1 MNKLKIYFLLF
12 LMGAVLHLSAD
23 AQTLS
28 GTLIANVAYV
38 NTNITTNVV
47 NTLVTSIYGVSGN
60 SGIFN
65 INTVT
70 NTSNYATYLF
80 SNAGN
85 VTDNFSVSLGSTH
98 PSWNF
103 SLIADTNQDG
113 IHQAGENSIL
123 SPLQNLYPGE
133 NRYFFIKAD
142 SPLTAINGYVTLTV
156 QGSINDGGSY
166 TGENATTYGLADT
179 KISTFNY
186 TVAGADSTPP
196 VISNMTYA
204 GSSIIDGDFIK
215 ASGQLLASIVDSESG
230 VSASSLLVIVDGVT
244 YNSGITF
251 VSGNLTFTVPTL
263 ADGTHTMSIYALN
276 NDGYAGILSRINL
289 QVSSEAV
296 IIGRVLNYPNPFK
309 SGTCTQIAY
318 QLSKETDITF
328 IVFDLI
334 AEPIF
339 KGTIKAGDPGAKTG
353 YNEFC
358 WDGKNG
364 QGKNIGNGVYL
375 GVILDKNGRVM
386 GKVKTLVAN

>member
-1 MNKLKIYFLLF
+1 MKRIIYFFVLGIF
-12 LMGAVLHLSAD
+12 LTSTAWSTMS
-23 AQTLS
+23 LS
-28 GTLIANVAYV
+28 GTLIANVAFV
-38 NTNITTNVV
+38 NTNTTNV
-47 NTLVTSIYGVSGN
+47 TTTIVTSIYGVSANAGV
-60 SGIFN
+60 FN
-65 INTVT
+65 INTVA
-70 NTSNYATYLF
+70 NTSNYTTYLF

-85 VTDNFSVSLGSTH
+85 VTDNFSISLSSSH

-103 SLIADTNQDG
+103 SLIQDNNQNG
-113 IHQAGENSIL
+113 IHEVTEVTVL
-123 SPLQNLYPGE
+123 SPVQNLASGQ
-133 NRYFFIKAD
+133 NKYFFIKAD
-142 SPLTAINGYVTLTV
+142 SPLSPVNGFVTLTV

-166 TGENATTYGLADT
+166 LGDNAISYGYADT

-196 VISNMTYA
+196 VIANITYA
-204 GSSIIDGDFIK
+204 GANIIDGDFIK
-215 ASGQLLASIVDSESG
+215 ASGPLTASIIDSESG
-230 VSASSLLVIVDGVT
+230 VSVSSLRVMVDGVT

-251 VSGNLTFTVPTL
+251 VSGNLTFTVPAL
-263 ADGTHTMSIYALN
+263 ADGSHTLAVYAAN
-276 NDGYAGILSRINL
+276 NDGYAALVSKINL

-296 IIGRVLNYPNPFK
+296 ILGRVLNYPNPFK
-309 SGTCTQIAY
+309 SGTCTQVAY

-339 KGTIKAGDPGAKTG
+339 KGTIKAGDPGAKAG

-364 QGKNIGNGVYL
+364 QGKNLGNGVYL